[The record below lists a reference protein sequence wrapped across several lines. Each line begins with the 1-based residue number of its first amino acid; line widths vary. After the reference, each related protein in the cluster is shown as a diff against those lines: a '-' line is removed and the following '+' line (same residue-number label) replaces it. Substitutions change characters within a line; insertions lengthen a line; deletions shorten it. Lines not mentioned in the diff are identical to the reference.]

1 MGDESADGGVLGDD
15 GDGEDYVLVVLAA
28 VLGLLG
34 LGGDH
39 QWVVGVRQVDGVDGA
54 GLGFWVPA
62 LE

>member
-28 VLGLLG
+28 VLGLG

-39 QWVVGVRQVDGVDGA
+39 QLVVGVRQVDGVDGA